1 MAKNLRAKIPSSD
14 VLIVYDRNTEATAK
28 FVQEVGAG
36 IEVANSPRG
45 VAERSV
51 CPLSTPVPF
60 QYQIYR
66 YSMMS
71 MFHT

>member
-1 MAKNLRAKIPSSD
+1 MAKNLRAKIPASD

-28 FVQEVGAG
+28 FVQEIGAG

-51 CPLSTPVPF
+51 RVCSIPVV
-60 QYQIYR
+60 I
-66 YSMMS
+66 
-71 MFHT
+71 

>member
-14 VLIVYDRNTEATAK
+14 TLIVHDRNTEATAN

-36 IEVANSPRG
+36 VEVANSPRG

-51 CPLSTPVPF
+51 GALPIQTTH
-60 QYQIYR
+60 QYH
-66 YSMMS
+66 MMS
-71 MFHT
+71 MFQIQ